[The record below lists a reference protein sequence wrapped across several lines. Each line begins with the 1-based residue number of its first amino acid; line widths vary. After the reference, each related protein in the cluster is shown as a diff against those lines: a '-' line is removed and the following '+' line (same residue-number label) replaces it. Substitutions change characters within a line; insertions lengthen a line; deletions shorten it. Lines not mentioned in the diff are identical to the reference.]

1 VLQCSSSRGLVA
13 YWAGGLLVARWSVG
27 ESETPTEEMAVQ
39 HANPSEAPNDMR
51 MEVMS
56 SKEMLRSP
64 GSPLAP
70 MGEGAQAV
78 AQSDTV
84 PQHGGSSS
92 FEINASRVVD
102 ESILSIVGI
111 TPH

>member
-1 VLQCSSSRGLVA
+1 
-13 YWAGGLLVARWSVG
+13 
-27 ESETPTEEMAVQ
+27 MAVQ